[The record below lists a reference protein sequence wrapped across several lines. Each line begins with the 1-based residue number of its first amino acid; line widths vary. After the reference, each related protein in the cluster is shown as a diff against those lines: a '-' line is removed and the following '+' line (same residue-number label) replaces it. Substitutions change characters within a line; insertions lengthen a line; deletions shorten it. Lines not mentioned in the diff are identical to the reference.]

1 MAWLTLELAALVT
14 LAFALGVAVG
24 RHTAGGRAPRLT
36 YYGRGQQT
44 GADLRRRLFGGDA

>member
-1 MAWLTLELAALVT
+1 MTWVLLEMAALVV

-24 RHTAGGRAPRLT
+24 RHLAPKAPRLT

-44 GADLRRRLFGGDA
+44 GADLRRRLFGG

>member
-1 MAWLTLELAALVT
+1 MDWIDLAIHVLVFV
-14 LAFALGVAVG
+14 AGVCVG
-24 RHTAGGRAPRLT
+24 RAWAARIRPPRIT